1 MNDDLILVLG
11 SKPKSSLPDILVK
24 KVYSANAAC
33 EKADEYLKKFQNVS
47 HVSVVGVK
55 QLLYEES
62 VYKRILKSKIDKL
75 VTRGIANL
83 DRFHFAYETIKLSN
97 NLQLKI
103 QSRFFNHG
111 YLDLLIAESK
121 YEENLLNK
129 FKHILNCV
137 RFNLFTGCSTGFFA
151 IIYALHENLN
161 SKILISGVGMKTGS
175 HFYSGSTRGFTERAK
190 VDQYLI
196 TKLKSEYKNRLFS
209 LNDDFC
215 ENFKINKWNGK
226 IL

>member
-1 MNDDLILVLG
+1 MVKLNSNSVAVDVLSDVKKVEKILKINEWWFNFSFRLET
-11 SKPKSSLPDILVK
+11 KPSLPDILVK

-33 EKADEYLKKFQNVS
+33 EKADEDLKKFQNVS

-62 VYKRILKSKIDKL
+62 VYKCILKSKIDKL

-111 YLDLLIAESK
+111 YLDLLIAKSK

-161 SKILISGVGMKTGS
+161 SKIFNIW
-175 HFYSGSTRGFTERAK
+175 RWNENR
-190 VDQYLI
+190 I
-196 TKLKSEYKNRLFS
+196 TFL
-209 LNDDFC
+209 
-215 ENFKINKWNGK
+215 
-226 IL
+226 